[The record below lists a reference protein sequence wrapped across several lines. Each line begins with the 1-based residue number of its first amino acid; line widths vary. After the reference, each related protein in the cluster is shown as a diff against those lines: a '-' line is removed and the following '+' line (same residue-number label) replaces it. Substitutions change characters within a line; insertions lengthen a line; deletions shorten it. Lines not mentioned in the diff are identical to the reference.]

1 MTFNEERLGEFMGTM
16 VGYMTGGALCFSVWL
31 GDELGLYR
39 AMAGAG
45 ALSADDVAKRAECNP
60 RLVREWLD
68 GQVAGG
74 LIGYEAGER
83 LLRAVTRSGDG
94 ARRRLVAGLRR
105 AGHERVRVDV
115 HGHRQDQGR
124 VPG

>member
-1 MTFNEERLGEFMGTM
+1 MDEAKLEEFMGKM
-16 VGYMTGGALCFSVWL
+16 VGNMTGGALCFSVWL

-45 ALSADDVAKRAECNP
+45 ALSADEVAKRTDCNP

-74 LIGYEAGER
+74 LIGYQPASDSYDLSPEAAMA
-83 LLRAVTRSGDG
+83 LADDASP
-94 ARRRLVAGLRR
+94 AFVA
-105 AGHERVRVDV
+105 
-115 HGHRQDQGR
+115 
-124 VPG
+124 